1 MPRQPKKNVN
11 EIFESL
17 KDLNFFNDK
26 GQIVKL
32 SDPIWK
38 EAENALN
45 KVFSKKY
52 LYLYIS
58 QNRNGILER
67 FR

>member
-26 GQIVKL
+26 GHIVGL

-45 KVFSKKY
+45 KELTKKY
-52 LYLYIS
+52 LYLYIC
-58 QNRNGILER
+58 RGTHVV
-67 FR
+67 